1 MKYPE
6 NSNWVNQHADRLQRF
21 DAARLIPRDLKCGLK
36 ALLVTRV
43 LIGLVACDS
52 FSDASNS
59 LLNAIPDS
67 CLSPTDVSALYLLQ
81 TLFLASTREYA
92 PLF

>member
-1 MKYPE
+1 MKYPK
-6 NSNWVNQHADRLQRF
+6 NSNWVNQHPDRLHRF

-67 CLSPTDVSALYLLQ
+67 CLSPTDVSVLSLLQ
-81 TLFLASTREYA
+81 RIFPASTLECVR
-92 PLF
+92 LF